1 MFGVALALGPVSKK
15 YSFLNT
21 ILFDIIFFVNYEELI
36 SKIKTFDAFKGDLLL
51 NEPLANKSTFKVGGT
66 ADLFIKPINYYS
78 FQIVL
83 SVLIQENFKFFIL
96 GGGSNIVFPDHYDGV
111 ILSTQSFAEI
121 DYMEAENCPEDFGKI
136 ELAGNQCLV
145 TCFSG
150 TSIAT
155 LVNFCTKNNIH
166 GVEQFAGLP
175 GTVGGALYMNA
186 RCFEKSI
193 SDVLFST
200 TYMDLQDSKVKLH
213 HILKNPSDWDY
224 KKSPFQD
231 NNSFI
236 TTATFLLEQQSESEH
251 NQIESECKKFIA
263 ERVDKG
269 HFKYPS
275 AGSVFKNN
283 HTFGKPSGKIID
295 EAGLKGYQIGGA
307 KIADFHGNFI
317 INIDKATSS
326 DIENLVKHTQKTVKN
341 QFGFELEPE
350 IIFLK

>member
-1 MFGVALALGPVSKK
+1 MKN
-15 YSFLNT
+15 Y
-21 ILFDIIFFVNYEELI
+21 DEIIATVKNY
-36 SKIKTFDAFKGDLLL
+36 DAFKGEILL

-66 ADLFIKPINYYS
+66 TDLFIKPINYYS

-83 SVLIQENFKFFIL
+83 SVLLEAKAKFFIL

-111 ILSTQSFAEI
+111 IISTQSFSEI

-136 ELAGNQCLV
+136 ELTPNQCLV

-175 GTVGGALYMNA
+175 GTVGGALFMNA

-200 TYMDLQDSKVKLH
+200 TYMEYMNTSVKLH
-213 HILKNPSDWDY
+213 HILKNPDDWDY
-224 KKSPFQD
+224 KRSPFQG
-231 NNSFI
+231 NNRFI
-236 TTATFLLEQQSESEH
+236 TTATFLLEQQTETEH
-251 NQIESECKKFIA
+251 QTIEADCKKYIA

-269 HFKYPS
+269 HFKFPS

-283 HTFGKPSGKIID
+283 HLFGKPSGKIID

-307 KIADFHGNFI
+307 RIADFHGNFI
-317 INIDKATSS
+317 VNTGNATQK
-326 DIENLVKHTQKTVKN
+326 DILNLVKYIQTQVQN
-341 QFGFELEPE
+341 QFGYKLEPE
-350 IIFLK
+350 IIFLS

>member
-1 MFGVALALGPVSKK
+1 MTNYDEIIS
-15 YSFLNT
+15 T
-21 ILFDIIFFVNYEELI
+21 IKNY
-36 SKIKTFDAFKGDLLL
+36 DAFKGDILL

-83 SVLIQENFKFFIL
+83 SVLLESKTKFFIL
-96 GGGSNIVFPDHYDGV
+96 GGGSNIVFPDHYEGV
-111 ILSTQSFAEI
+111 IISTQSFAEI

-136 ELAGNQCLV
+136 ELKPNQCLV
-145 TCFSG
+145 TCFTG
-150 TSIAT
+150 TSIAS

-166 GVEQFAGLP
+166 GVEKFAGLP

-186 RCFEKSI
+186 RCFEQSI

-200 TYMDLQDSKVKLH
+200 TYMEYQDKSVKLK

-224 KKSPFQD
+224 KKSPFQ
-231 NNSFI
+231 NEKSFI
-236 TTATFLLEQQSESEH
+236 TTATFLLEQQTDTEH
-251 NQIESECKKFIA
+251 DQIESECKKYIA

-269 HFKYPS
+269 HFKFPS

-283 HTFGKPSGKIID
+283 HLFGKPSGKIID

-307 KIADFHGNFI
+307 RIADFHGNFI
-317 INIDKATSS
+317 VNTGNA
-326 DIENLVKHTQKTVKN
+326 TQKDILDLVTYIQTQVQN
-341 QFGFELEPE
+341 QFGYKLEPE
-350 IIFLK
+350 IIFLS

>member
-1 MFGVALALGPVSKK
+1 MKNYDEIIS
-15 YSFLNT
+15 T
-21 ILFDIIFFVNYEELI
+21 IKNY
-36 SKIKTFDAFKGDLLL
+36 DAFKGDILQ

-66 ADLFIKPINYYS
+66 ADLFIRPINYYS

-83 SVLIQENFKFFIL
+83 SVLLETDTKFFIL

-111 ILSTQSFAEI
+111 IISTQSFSEI

-136 ELAGNQCLV
+136 ELSDTQCLV

-166 GVEQFAGLP
+166 GVEEFAGLP
-175 GTVGGALYMNA
+175 GTVGGALFMNA

-200 TYMDLQDSKVKLH
+200 TYMEYKNDSVKLR

-224 KKSPFQD
+224 KKSPFQKEPC
-231 NNSFI
+231 FI
-236 TTATFLLEQQSESEH
+236 TTATFLLEQQSENEH
-251 NQIESECKKFIA
+251 EQIEAECKKYIA

-283 HTFGKPSGKIID
+283 HDFGKPSGKIID
-295 EAGLKGYQIGGA
+295 EAGLKGFQIGGA

-317 INIDKATSS
+317 INVENATQK
-326 DIENLVKHTQKTVKN
+326 DILSLVTHTQNTVKEK
-341 QFGFELEPE
+341 FGYFLEPE
-350 IIFLK
+350 IIFLS

>member
-1 MFGVALALGPVSKK
+1 MNNYDNIIS
-15 YSFLNT
+15 T
-21 ILFDIIFFVNYEELI
+21 IKNY
-36 SKIKTFDAFKGDLLL
+36 DAFKGDILL

-83 SVLIQENFKFFIL
+83 SVLLETNTKFYIL
-96 GGGSNIVFPDHYDGV
+96 GGGSNIVFPDHFEGV
-111 ILSTQSFAEI
+111 IISTQSFSEI

-136 ELAGNQCLV
+136 DLTPNQCLV

-155 LVNFCTKNNIH
+155 LVNFCSKNNIH
-166 GVEQFAGLP
+166 GVEHFAGLP

-186 RCFEKSI
+186 RCFETSI
-193 SDVLFST
+193 SDILFST
-200 TYMDLQDSKVKLH
+200 TYMSLETPKVKLH
-213 HILKNPSDWDY
+213 HILKNADDWDY

-231 NNSFI
+231 GKSFI
-236 TTATFLLEQQSESEH
+236 TTATFVLEQQSEAEH
-251 NQIESECKKFIA
+251 EQIESECKKYIA

-283 HTFGKPSGKIID
+283 RNYGKPSGKIID

-307 KIADFHGNFI
+307 QIAPFHGNFI
-317 INIDKATSS
+317 INVNKATQK
-326 DIENLVKHTQKTVKN
+326 DILDLVTYTQNCVKEKFN
-341 QFGFELEPE
+341 FDLEPE
-350 IIFLK
+350 IIFLH

>member
-1 MFGVALALGPVSKK
+1 MNN
-15 YSFLNT
+15 Y
-21 ILFDIIFFVNYEELI
+21 DEIISIIKNY
-36 SKIKTFDAFKGDLLL
+36 DAFKGDILR
-51 NEPLANKSTFKVGGT
+51 NEPLAPKSTFKVGGT

-83 SVLIQENFKFFIL
+83 SVLLETKTKFFIL
-96 GGGSNIVFPDHYDGV
+96 GGGSNIVFPDHFEGV
-111 ILSTQSFAEI
+111 IISTQSFAEI
-121 DYMEAENCPEDFGKI
+121 DYMEAENCPEDFGKV
-136 ELAGNQCLV
+136 ELAPNQCLV

-166 GVEQFAGLP
+166 GVEKFAGLP
-175 GTVGGALYMNA
+175 GTVGGALFMNA
-186 RCFEKSI
+186 RCFEQSI

-200 TYMDLQDSKVKLH
+200 TYMELNDSKVKLH
-213 HILKNPSDWDY
+213 HILKNPDDWDY

-231 NNSFI
+231 GKSFI
-236 TTATFLLEQQSESEH
+236 TTATFLLEQQTEAEH
-251 NQIESECKKFIA
+251 NTIESECKKYIA

-269 HFKYPS
+269 HFKFPS

-283 HTFGKPSGKIID
+283 HEYGKPSGRIID

-317 INIDKATSS
+317 INVNKATQK
-326 DIENLVKHTQKTVKN
+326 DILDLVTYTQNTVKEK
-341 QFGFELEPE
+341 FGYYLEPE
-350 IIFLK
+350 IIFLS